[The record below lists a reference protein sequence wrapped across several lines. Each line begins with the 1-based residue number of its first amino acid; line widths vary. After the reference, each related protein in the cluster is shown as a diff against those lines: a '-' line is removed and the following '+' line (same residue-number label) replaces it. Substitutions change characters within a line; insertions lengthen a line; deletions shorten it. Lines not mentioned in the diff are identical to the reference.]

1 MNKKRIKI
9 VDKLI
14 NVVLDI
20 AIFIFGVILLITLY
34 NNIQVKILKNTYSSF
49 FWIFYFW
56 CANWKYGRCDKC
68 WRLDNS

>member
-49 FWIFYFW
+49 F
-56 CANWKYGRCDKC
+56 
-68 WRLDNS
+68 

>member
-34 NNIQVKILKNTYSSF
+34 NNIQVKILKNTY
-49 FWIFYFW
+49 
-56 CANWKYGRCDKC
+56 GRCDKC